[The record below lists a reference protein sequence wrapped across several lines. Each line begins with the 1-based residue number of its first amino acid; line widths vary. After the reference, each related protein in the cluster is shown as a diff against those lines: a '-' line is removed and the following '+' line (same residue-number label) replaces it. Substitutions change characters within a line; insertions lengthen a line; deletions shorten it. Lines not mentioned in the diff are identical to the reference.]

1 MGGNANTY
9 GGASIKV
16 GRQKQFKKLLNA
28 TGGYSTDFGNK
39 RYTVNQISSLGLV

>member
-16 GRQKQFKKLLNA
+16 GRQKQLKKLLNA

-39 RYTVNQISSLGLV
+39 RYIVNQIGS